1 MSLLVYFLYS
11 KKYIKHPFPPPKKK
25 LNQIYTCILNK
36 ISGREMNKLAN
47 VHC

>member
-11 KKYIKHPFPPPKKK
+11 KKYIKHPPQKK

>member
-11 KKYIKHPFPPPKKK
+11 KKYIKHPSPPQKK